1 MARKDFSRLCTAHQ
15 QKATD
20 DSNSPSHRF
29 YASQAQ
35 AIANEKEVN
44 PRRMTERDDAAS
56 RQKSMLNNI
65 ALLGTSKPNSRK
77 HQEGESETWILS
89 LRRKVIEFN
98 YKVKM

>member
-1 MARKDFSRLCTAHQ
+1 
-15 QKATD
+15 
-20 DSNSPSHRF
+20 
-29 YASQAQ
+29 
-35 AIANEKEVN
+35 
-44 PRRMTERDDAAS
+44 MTERDDAAS